1 MVYFSFRNKVM
12 IRRIQ
17 HILAFEEKWSLIYVP
32 RETNRAA
39 DPLAKMALLNDKS
52 LHMFEDPPLDIT
64 EILKDDSSFDNL
76 SMIYSM

>member
-1 MVYFSFRNKVM
+1 M
-12 IRRIQ
+12 ISIS
-17 HILAFEEKWSLIYVP
+17 EK
-32 RETNRAA
+32 TNRAA